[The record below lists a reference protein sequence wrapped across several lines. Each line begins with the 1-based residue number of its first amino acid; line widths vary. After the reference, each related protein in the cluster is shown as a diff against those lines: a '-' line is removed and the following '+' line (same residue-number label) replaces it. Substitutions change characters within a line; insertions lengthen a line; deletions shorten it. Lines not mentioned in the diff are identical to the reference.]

1 MESILKSLKNN
12 HRKIRIWEMLL
23 SKRMNNIPTFND
35 DMDTN
40 QRIERI
46 SNSISTICNTSNVN
60 RDDVINELDNVSTR
74 NLLSNSEIEWIEE
87 NNARQCFFLW
97 SYLIF

>member
-1 MESILKSLKNN
+1 
-12 HRKIRIWEMLL
+12 MLL

-87 NNARQCFFLW
+87 NNAR
-97 SYLIF
+97 